1 VNGFGLRLEASPTA
15 APSRSNTL
23 ALDERVVADDAV
35 GGQEGDDLV
44 HGARVT

>member
-15 APSRSNTL
+15 APSRSSTL
-23 ALDERVVADDAV
+23 LDERVVADDAV
-35 GGQEGDDLV
+35 GGQERDDLV